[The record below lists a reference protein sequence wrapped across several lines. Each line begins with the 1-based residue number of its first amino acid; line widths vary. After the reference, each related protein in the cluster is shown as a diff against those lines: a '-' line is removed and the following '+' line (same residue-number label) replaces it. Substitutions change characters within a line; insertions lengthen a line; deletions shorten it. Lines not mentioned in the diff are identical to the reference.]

1 MGAVR
6 WDTHG
11 MVQVGKLAWLV
22 QLVHLVG
29 SGQACNGFECC
40 SACS

>member
-1 MGAVR
+1 
-6 WDTHG
+6 
-11 MVQVGKLAWLV
+11 MVQVGKLARQARQAWLVQLV